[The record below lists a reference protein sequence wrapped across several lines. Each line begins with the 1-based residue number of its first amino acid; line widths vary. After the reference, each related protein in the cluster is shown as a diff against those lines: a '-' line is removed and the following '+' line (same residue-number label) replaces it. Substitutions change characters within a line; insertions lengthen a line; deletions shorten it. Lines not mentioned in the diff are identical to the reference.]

1 MKPKLIL
8 ILTALQLLPA
18 LADDKPTIDLS
29 ENGHSLSGGGGR
41 DKEIEVKFGSGIR
54 DADVS
59 VVDKIKILERK
70 LNFYRLMTSK
80 KVDLEKSI
88 TATYKNKPLSKV
100 FKELIPD
107 VPVEFKGVDQDVTVE
122 SMTITKVSLD
132 KVFQYLDEAAGVY
145 FSFSEKG
152 LLVTAKPQ

>member
-18 LADDKPTIDLS
+18 LAGDKPT
-29 ENGHSLSGGGGR
+29 SGM
-41 DKEIEVKFGSGIR
+41 R
-54 DADVS
+54 DADLP

-88 TATYKNKPLSKV
+88 TATYKNKPLSEV
-100 FKELIPD
+100 FRELIPD
-107 VPVEFKGVDQDVTVE
+107 IPVEFKGVDQDVTVE

-152 LLVTAKPQ
+152 MLITAKPQ

>member
-8 ILTALQLLPA
+8 ILTALQILPA
-18 LADDKPTIDLS
+18 LAGDKPTVDLT
-29 ENGHSLSGGGGR
+29 ENGHMLSGGGGR
-41 DKEIEVKFGSGIR
+41 AKEIEVKFSSGMR
-54 DADVS
+54 DADLP

-88 TATYKNKPLSKV
+88 TATYKNKPLSEV
-100 FKELIPD
+100 FRELIPD
-107 VPVEFKGVDQDVTVE
+107 IPVEFKGVDQDVTVE

-152 LLVTAKPQ
+152 MLITAKPQ